1 MSEWSIEHAWKA
13 CVLKGTEGS
22 NPSLSA
28 GTLANKIARNCK
40 SPSNTR
46 LTGFLLFNAFAT
58 ESKKTQ
64 ILAFFASVKRARK
77 ISEITRSFCGVNLR

>member
-28 GTLANKIARNCK
+28 EALANNTARNCK

-46 LTGFLLFNAFAT
+46 LTGFLLFNAFAAK
-58 ESKKTQ
+58 SKKTQ
-64 ILAFFASVKRARK
+64 ILATIASAFRASV
-77 ISEITRSFCGVNLR
+77 V

>member
-28 GTLANKIARNCK
+28 ETLANNIARNCK

-46 LTGFLLFNAFAT
+46 LTGFLLFSAFAT

-77 ISEITRSFCGVNLR
+77 NFEITRSFCGVNLR

>member
-28 GTLANKIARNCK
+28 TYKTNDEIVGFFI
-40 SPSNTR
+40 SPS
-46 LTGFLLFNAFAT
+46 
-58 ESKKTQ
+58 SKKNLT
-64 ILAFFASVKRARK
+64 
-77 ISEITRSFCGVNLR
+77 SFEN